1 MLKSLWIEERFT
13 SLPEESR
20 HLLLYLIT
28 SPHTNSLGY
37 YRLPNQYICADLQ
50 WDLVRVEKAWEPLE
64 KSGLAHH
71 CHKTQIVFL
80 PENFKTN
87 APENPNVIK
96 KWKLILL
103 ELPFSPLL
111 KDFIAGARK
120 YLPNGWQT
128 AWLSDVSERVAG
140 VEGLVESSAKGM
152 AEGSAKGLA
161 KSSVKGMAEGSV
173 KGMAKQETRSK
184 KPEAA
189 NRGFAA
195 ISGLYHGADPNPEV
209 KQVLDTVTEKLG
221 YSIPF
226 YAKEGKA
233 VKRALKMGFTPDQFI
248 ACWDKMKMFSFWK
261 GKWLPLAKVT
271 ENLGEFVAGRLEEAN
286 VGQKRVRPKPDQAR
300 RRPITYI
307 SGAEIPP

>member
-1 MLKSLWIEERFT
+1 MSGYAKVLKSLWIEERFT

-128 AWLSDVSERVAG
+128 AWLSDVSERVAV
-140 VEGLVESSAKGM
+140 VEGM
-152 AEGSAKGLA
+152 AEGSGKGLVEG
-161 KSSVKGMAEGSV
+161 SVKGMAEGSV
-173 KGMAKQETRSK
+173 KGLAEGSVKGLAKQETRNK
-184 KPEAA
+184 KQEAR
-189 NRGFAA
+189 N
-195 ISGLYHGADPNPEV
+195 
-209 KQVLDTVTEKLG
+209 
-221 YSIPF
+221 
-226 YAKEGKA
+226 
-233 VKRALKMGFTPDQFI
+233 
-248 ACWDKMKMFSFWK
+248 
-261 GKWLPLAKVT
+261 
-271 ENLGEFVAGRLEEAN
+271 
-286 VGQKRVRPKPDQAR
+286 
-300 RRPITYI
+300 RRPLIAALPRLAASTMALTQI
-307 SGAEIPP
+307 LR